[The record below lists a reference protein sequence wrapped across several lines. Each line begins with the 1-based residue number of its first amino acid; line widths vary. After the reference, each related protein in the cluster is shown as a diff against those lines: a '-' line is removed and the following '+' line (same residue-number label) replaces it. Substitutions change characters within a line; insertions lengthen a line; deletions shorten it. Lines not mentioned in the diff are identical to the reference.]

1 MNAVPGVL
9 SARRQSPSAFGDD
22 LRRFVALTVMLAVTD
37 FKLRFFG
44 SVLGYLWSLMR
55 PLMLFGVLYV
65 VFTQVIRLGAG
76 VEYYA
81 VYLLMSIVLFTYFSE
96 TTARGL
102 SCLLERENLLR
113 KMRFPR
119 LAIPL
124 SVSLAAMFNLCL
136 NLVVVFIFAL
146 AAGVEPR
153 LSWLQL
159 PVLVLILGALGTGLA
174 MILSVLYVRFRDV
187 QPIWDVVL
195 QISFYASPILYVVG
209 KLPDSVQQEA
219 LASPLAAIM
228 TQARHAVLDPSA
240 PSAAVAIGAGW
251 RLVIPLAVVFLTLA
265 FGVWLFHRETPRI
278 AENL

>member
-1 MNAVPGVL
+1 MNATAEAL
-9 SARRQSPSAFGDD
+9 TTRRQSPLAFGDD
-22 LRRFVALTVMLAVTD
+22 VKRFAALTVMLAVTD

-44 SVLGYLWSLMR
+44 SALGYLWSLMR

-65 VFTQVIRLGAG
+65 VFTQVIRLGEG
-76 VEYYA
+76 VQYYA

-102 SCLLERENLLR
+102 GCLLERENLLR

-136 NLVVVFIFAL
+136 NLVVVFAFAL
-146 AAGVEPR
+146 AAGVQPR

-159 PVLVLILGALGTGLA
+159 PLLVLALAALGTGLA
-174 MILSVLYVRFRDV
+174 MTLSVLYVRFRDI
-187 QPIWDVVL
+187 QPIWDVLL
-195 QISFYASPILYVVG
+195 QILFYASPILYVVG
-209 KLPDSVQQEA
+209 KLPDSVAREA
-219 LASPLAAIM
+219 LANPLAAIM
-228 TQARHAVLDPSA
+228 TQARHAVLDPAA
-240 PSAAVAIGAGW
+240 PSAAEAIGAGW
-251 RLVIPLAVVFLTLA
+251 RLVIPLGVALLAVA
-265 FGVWLFHRETPRI
+265 FGLWLFRRETPRI

>member
-1 MNAVPGVL
+1 MSATSEAVSV
-9 SARRQSPSAFGDD
+9 RRQSPSAFGDD
-22 LRRFVALTVMLAVTD
+22 LRRFVSLTVMLAVTD

-44 SVLGYLWSLMR
+44 SVLGYLWSLIR

-65 VFTQVIRLGAG
+65 VFTQVIRLGEG
-76 VEYYA
+76 VQYYA

-102 SCLLERENLLR
+102 SSLLERENLLR

-136 NLVVVFIFAL
+136 NLVVVFGFAL
-146 AAGVEPR
+146 AAGVDPR

-159 PVLVLILGALGTGLA
+159 PVLVILIGALGTGLA
-174 MILSVLYVRFRDV
+174 MALSVLYVRFRDV

-195 QISFYASPILYVVG
+195 QVLFYASPILYVVG
-209 KLPDSVQQEA
+209 RLPEAVQRES
-219 LASPLAAIM
+219 LANPLSAIM

-240 PSAAVAIGAGW
+240 PTAAQAIGAGW
-251 RLVIPLAVVFLTLA
+251 RLVLPLGVIAVTVG
-265 FGVWLFHRETPRI
+265 FGLWLFHRETPRI